1 MRRLLSFFTMA
12 LMTLVAM
19 AAEVTDNGITYYL
32 QDANLTASALA
43 YDKYTLSGDVV
54 IKDKVTSGGKTYTV
68 TGIQDYGFDGCNN
81 ITSVQLPNTLTEFGQ
96 AAFRNCSNLKSIN
109 IPSGVKV
116 ITSGAFQYCGSF
128 ETFTIPNT
136 VTTIESDAF
145 GTNSGLKTL
154 TIGSGVTSIETTAF
168 KGCSSL
174 EQVIF
179 LGTTPPAMAE
189 DAFQN
194 ANSYW
199 CKYLVPESAYE
210 AYKAKEPF
218 SNFSYLLGNDGSV
231 EATIDM
237 GGWGVNIYV
246 LIDESTHTAKIAR
259 QYGHAGGDLPIGKTV
274 EYNNVSYT
282 VTGIV
287 DKAFE
292 GCDITSIQIP
302 STVTSVGSRAFAN
315 CSQLEAVHSFN
326 TNVPATASDAFDG
339 TDLSKAVL
347 YVDKNSKSKYQ
358 SANPWS
364 KFFKIKSKEDG
375 VLLNGIYYILYDGNL
390 TAEVTHG
397 EKKYQDMVNIL
408 KNVNYGG
415 KTYKVTKIGDEAFK
429 DCPQLM
435 DVSFEWDAEIE
446 SIGARAFAGCSSLNR
461 APFFMSLK
469 TVGADAFDGCTS
481 LETIHLNGMTTEEIL
496 PELNH
501 RLSIVYATAKSNPLY
516 YAHKLAHW
524 GMDGEKFITEITFPN
539 SSNEIKSYVLAGAS
553 DITKVTIPSSVTKI
567 GEGAFYGCSSLK
579 ISELP
584 SGINAIAASTFEGC
598 TSITKFTIHEGIKN
612 VGARAF
618 AGCTGLKDMECYT
631 SYVPTAQANTFAD
644 ANLTN
649 STLYVNNSL
658 LEQFK
663 TADGWKDFGNFD
675 GKVSEEEKAELLATD
690 FLAMTA
696 VGGDV
701 EIGMK
706 YGIGLSKDATI
717 YLQTS
722 FDKLEWSEPIKIENK
737 NGVHLVTIPA
747 GKTVYFRRSGSVDT
761 SMHNWGFTMT
771 GEGKVE
777 LSGNIMSLLDAKCKS
792 TELSRW
798 AFHWIFSCD
807 AVTDASRLILPTT
820 LTENCF
826 DSMFMGCS
834 NLTAAPALPAT
845 TLAPSCYHWM
855 FDECTSLTTAPKLPA
870 TTLAEHCYEGMFT
883 ACSSLTTAPELPATT
898 LAIYCYSQM
907 FNGCTGLTT
916 APKLPATEL
925 AGGCYYGMFTFC
937 SSLTTTPELPA
948 TELAGTCY
956 AQMFYLCENL
966 TAAPELP
973 ATTLAPGCYADMFGL
988 CTNLNALTVKAEDY
1002 ADAKMVE
1009 DCLKDTK
1016 SPFTLTCPQAL
1027 IDKKGLAQ
1035 IKKDFGLGDEDIV
1048 EAYLTEEE
1056 KAELLATDF
1065 FAVTAVN
1072 SDVKLMA
1079 IHSSREMEEAPV
1091 LKPVYLQTSTD
1102 KLTWDAPIKLEKD
1115 DLYLMDIISKGTKLY
1130 IRRYG
1135 DVDDSMHGW
1144 KLTSSYV
1151 NSTMALSGNIM
1162 SLLDKE
1168 CKSTKVGEY
1177 AFYMLFG
1184 DIFIGAAQVV
1194 SASELKLPAL
1204 GLSKYCYSNMFLNNE
1219 MLEDVPELPATTLA
1233 DYCYSGMFA
1242 FCKKITSAPK
1252 LPALKLS
1259 DGCYDSMFRSCD
1271 KLESAPE
1278 LPATSLAE
1286 DCYNRMF
1293 SLCYNLAQAPELP
1306 ATTLAPYCYR
1316 LMFWGTGITTAPE
1329 LPATTLTENC
1339 YDEMFYDCTAL
1350 TQAPELPATTLAPSC
1365 YKLMFWHCISLTT
1378 APELPATELADT
1390 CYNNMFRGCTSLVS
1404 VPLIAATSLK
1414 DYSMGRMLSDCSN
1427 LKNLTVK
1434 FEDYDNGEGRYRI
1447 SNCLKNTKSPF
1458 TLTCPQAL
1466 IDKKGVEQIILD
1478 FGLRAGDHVVSLEVA
1493 ESAILNPE
1501 DHTATLTLG
1510 IRDGGGNNGE
1520 EGDDNSGDRL
1530 IFPPTINVDGEEY
1543 VVIDITPEALRDL
1556 DGVREI
1562 VIDLPR
1568 VPDMAPDA
1576 FDNIDLSHITLY
1588 VPEELLDDYRNTLP
1602 WSRFPEIRPI
1612 HEHVTTPDGSE
1623 FLIDHGTNTAEML
1636 SGGRHEETPH
1646 AIIIPEYVEVDGV
1659 RYPITSVSPDV
1670 FADLTG
1676 IEEIYVLT
1684 PYVPYLDPHALD
1696 GLDLSHIVLYV
1707 PESLIDSYS
1716 QTEPWSR
1723 FPDIRPIEATAIQTP
1738 SLTDA
1743 DRTGRTITGYYDLNG
1758 AAISSPRR
1766 GVNIIRY
1773 SDGTSRKVMVK

>member
-1 MRRLLSFFTMA
+1 MNMRRLLSFFTMA

-43 YDKYTLSGDVV
+43 YDKYTLSGDIV

-116 ITSGAFQYCGSF
+116 ISSGAFQYCGSF

-292 GCDITSIQIP
+292 GCGITSVQIP
-302 STVTSVGSRAFAN
+302 STVTSVGSRAFAS

-326 TNVPATASDAFDG
+326 TNVPATEADAFDG

-375 VLLNGIYYILYDGNL
+375 VQVNGIYYILYDSNL

-408 KNVNYGG
+408 KNVTYGG

-481 LETIHLNGMTTEEIL
+481 LAVIHLNGMTTEEIL

-501 RLSIVYATAKSNPLY
+501 LLSIEYATAKSNPLY

-524 GMDGEKFITEITFPN
+524 GMDGEKFITEIPFPD
-539 SSNEIKSYVLAGAS
+539 SSTEIKSYVLAGAS

-612 VGARAF
+612 VGSRAF

-644 ANLTN
+644 ANLSN

-690 FLAMTA
+690 FFAMTA
-696 VGGDV
+696 TGGDV

-706 YGIGLSKDATI
+706 DGKETI

-722 FDKLEWSEPIKIENK
+722 FDKLTWNEIKVDNK
-737 NGVHLVTIPA
+737 DGVSLITIPS
-747 GKTVYFRRSGSVDT
+747 GKTVYFRRSGSVAT
-761 SMHNWGFTMT
+761 SMHSWYFTMT
-771 GEGKVE
+771 GEGKIE
-777 LSGNIMSLLDAKCKS
+777 LSGNIMSLLDEKCKS
-792 TELSRW
+792 LELGENALSK
-798 AFHWIFSCD
+798 IFFACKPL
-807 AVTDASRLILPTT
+807 TDASRLILPATT
-820 LTENCF
+820 LSEYCYYYMFQNCT
-826 DSMFMGCS
+826 
-834 NLTAAPALPAT
+834 NLMTAPELPAT
-845 TLAPSCYHWM
+845 TLAKGCYN
-855 FDECTSLTTAPKLPA
+855 S
-870 TTLAEHCYEGMFT
+870 MFT
-883 ACSSLTTAPELPATT
+883 RCSSLTTAPELPVTI
-898 LAIYCYSQM
+898 LAEYCYQQM
-907 FNGCTGLTT
+907 FNGCT
-916 APKLPATEL
+916 
-925 AGGCYYGMFTFC
+925 
-937 SSLTTTPELPA
+937 SLTK
-948 TELAGTCY
+948 
-956 AQMFYLCENL
+956 
-966 TAAPELP
+966 APELP
-973 ATTLAPGCYADMFGL
+973 ATTLARYCYYGMFNGCNSLTAAPELSATTLAEYCYYSMFSGCSSL
-988 CTNLNALTVKAEDY
+988 TVAPELPATTLVERCYTGMFDGCTSLDALTIKATDY
-1002 ADAKMVE
+1002 INGYTFDSDNMV
-1009 DCLKDTK
+1009 LGALSDTK
-1016 SPFTLTCPQAL
+1016 SPFTLTCPQVL
-1027 IDKKGLAQ
+1027 IDKKGIAQ
-1035 IKKDFGLGDEDIV
+1035 IKKDFGLRDEDIV

-1065 FAVTAVN
+1065 FAVTSVS
-1072 SDVKLMA
+1072 SDAFLRA
-1079 IHSSREMEEAPV
+1079 QHSSREIEDAPA
-1091 LKPVYLQTSTD
+1091 LKTVYLQTSTD
-1102 KLTWDAPIKLEKD
+1102 KLTWNAPVKLEVEQ
-1115 DLYLMDIISKGTKLY
+1115 LYELGIISKGTKLY

-1144 KLTSSYV
+1144 TLKSHG
-1151 NSTMALSGNIM
+1151 STLALSGNIM

-1168 CKSTKVGEY
+1168 CKTTKVGEN

-1184 DIFIGAAQVV
+1184 DLFDSSALVV
-1194 SASELKLPAL
+1194 SASELKLPATE
-1204 GLSKYCYSNMFLNNE
+1204 LSKNCYFAMFFNNTR
-1219 MLEDVPELPATTLA
+1219 LEDAPELPATKLA
-1233 DYCYSGMFA
+1233 EECYYNMFRLCRSLEKAPNISGTELAKDCYKLMFA
-1242 FCKKITSAPK
+1242 YCDNLIQAPE
-1252 LPALKLS
+1252 LPAQKLS
-1259 DGCYDSMFRSCD
+1259 DGCYQFMFYECK
-1271 KLESAPE
+1271 KLEIAPE
-1278 LPATSLAE
+1278 LPATSLATS
-1286 DCYNRMF
+1286 CYYAMF
-1293 SLCYNLAQAPELP
+1293 SDCTSLIAAPEL
-1306 ATTLAPYCYR
+1306 
-1316 LMFWGTGITTAPE
+1316 
-1329 LPATTLTENC
+1329 
-1339 YDEMFYDCTAL
+1339 
-1350 TQAPELPATTLAPSC
+1350 
-1365 YKLMFWHCISLTT
+1365 H
-1378 APELPATELADT
+1378 ATELADT
-1390 CYNNMFRGCTSLVS
+1390 CYNNMFSGCTSLVS

-1414 DYSMGRMLSDCSN
+1414 DYSMGRMFSDCSSLN
-1427 LKNLTVK
+1427 NMTVK
-1434 FEDYDNGEGRYRI
+1434 FEDYDNGEGKYRVRK
-1447 SNCLKNTKSPF
+1447 CLASTKSPF

-1466 IDKKGVEQIILD
+1466 INKKGIDQIKTD
-1478 FGLRAGDHVVSLEVA
+1478 FGLRPDDHVVALEVV

-1501 DHTATLTLG
+1501 DETATLTLG
-1510 IRDGGGNNGE
+1510 VRDGGGNNGE
-1520 EGDDNSGDRL
+1520 EGGDNSGDRL

-1636 SGGRHEETPH
+1636 SGGRHEDTPH

-1743 DRTGRTITGYYDLNG
+1743 DLTGRTITGYYDLNG

>member
-292 GCDITSIQIP
+292 GCGITSVQIP

-326 TNVPATASDAFDG
+326 TNVPTTASDAFDG
-339 TDLSKAVL
+339 TDLSNSVL

-375 VLLNGIYYILYDGNL
+375 VLVNGIYYILYDSNL

-408 KNVNYGG
+408 KNVTYGG

-524 GMDGEKFITEITFPN
+524 GMDGETFITEIPFPD
-539 SSNEIKSYVLAGAS
+539 SSTEIKSYVLAGAS
-553 DITKVTIPSSVTKI
+553 DVTSVSIPSSVTKI

-612 VGARAF
+612 VGSRAF

-696 VGGDV
+696 TDGDV
-701 EIGMK
+701 EIYMNNGK
-706 YGIGLSKDATI
+706 EAI

-722 FDKLEWSEPIKIENK
+722 FDKLTWSEPIKVDGK
-737 NGVHLVTIPA
+737 DGVPLVTIPS
-747 GKTVYFRRSGSVDT
+747 GKTAYFRRSGSVDT
-761 SMHNWGFTMT
+761 SMHKWRFYTY
-771 GEGKVE
+771 GEGKIE
-777 LSGNIMSLLDAKCKS
+777 LSGNIMSLLDTKCQS
-792 TELSRW
+792 TELSEE
-798 AFHWIFSCD
+798 AFYCLFSGCQQL
-807 AVTDASRLILPTT
+807 TDASRLILP
-820 LTENCF
+820 
-826 DSMFMGCS
+826 
-834 NLTAAPALPAT
+834 AT
-845 TLAPSCYHWM
+845 KLQTSCYERM
-855 FDECTSLTTAPKLPA
+855 FAECRGLTSAPKLPV
-870 TTLAEHCYEGMFT
+870 TTLADKCYYYMFKE
-883 ACSSLTTAPELPATT
+883 CINLTTAPELPATT
-898 LAIYCYSQM
+898 LAEQCYTGM
-907 FNGCTGLTT
+907 FWECWKLTT
-916 APKLPATEL
+916 V
-925 AGGCYYGMFTFC
+925 
-937 SSLTTTPELPA
+937 PELPA
-948 TELAGTCY
+948 TEMKDGCY
-956 AQMFYLCENL
+956 SSMFRNCTSLMK
-966 TAAPELP
+966 APELP
-973 ATTLAPGCYADMFGL
+973 ATKLAKECYVVMFSGCKALTTTPKLPATTLAYRCYSLMFQN
-988 CTNLNALTVKAEDY
+988 CTNLTNVQELPATTLTEICYEGMFQGCPELNTITIKLEDY
-1002 ADAKMVE
+1002 ADGTMVK
-1009 DCLKDTK
+1009 DCLKNTK
-1016 SPFTLTCPQAL
+1016 SPFTLTCPQTL
-1027 IDKKGLAQ
+1027 IDKKGIAQ
-1035 IKKDFGLGDEDIV
+1035 IKKDFNLRDEDIV

-1065 FAVTAVN
+1065 LAVTAVSN
-1072 SDVKLMA
+1072 DVDL
-1079 IHSSREMEEAPV
+1079 ISSHSSWEVLDAPS
-1091 LKPVYLQTSTD
+1091 LKTVCLQASTD
-1102 KLTWDAPIKLEKD
+1102 KLTWDAPIKLEEDKI
-1115 DLYLMDIISKGTKLY
+1115 YEIAKIAKGTKLY

-1135 DVDDSMHGW
+1135 DVDDSMQGW
-1144 KLTSSYV
+1144 TLKSKS
-1151 NSTMALSGNIM
+1151 NESTMALSGNVM

-1168 CKSTKVGEY
+1168 CKSTKVGEN
-1177 AFYMLFG
+1177 AFFFLFG
-1184 DIFIGAAQVV
+1184 STYRIGQVV

-1204 GLSKYCYSNMFLNNE
+1204 ELSKYCYSGMFYGNSL
-1219 MLEDVPELPATTLA
+1219 LEDTPELPATTLA
-1233 DYCYSGMFA
+1233 EYCYSNMFGD
-1242 FCKKITSAPK
+1242 CSKLSSAPK

-1259 DGCYDSMFRSCD
+1259 EGCYNMMFF
-1271 KLESAPE
+1271 A
-1278 LPATSLAE
+1278 
-1286 DCYNRMF
+1286 CYKF
-1293 SLCYNLAQAPELP
+1293 EEAPELP
-1306 ATTLAPYCYR
+1306 ATTLAEYCYNM
-1316 LMFWGTGITTAPE
+1316 MFAYTHLTEAPELPATTLAEGCYNRMFSYCESLTKAPE
-1329 LPATTLTENC
+1329 LPATTLT
-1339 YDEMFYDCTAL
+1339 T
-1350 TQAPELPATTLAPSC
+1350 SC
-1365 YKLMFWHCISLTT
+1365 YRLMFSGCRRLTT

-1390 CYNNMFRGCTSLVS
+1390 CYNNMFSKCTSLVN

-1414 DYSMGRMLSDCSN
+1414 DFSMGRMFSDCSKLN
-1427 LKNLTVK
+1427 NLTVR
-1434 FEDYDNGEGRYRI
+1434 FDDYDNGDGKYYV
-1447 SNCLKNTKSPF
+1447 SNCLASTKYPF
-1458 TLTCPQAL
+1458 TLYCPQVL
-1466 IDKKGVEQIILD
+1466 IDKKGMDQIKKD
-1478 FGLRAGDHVVSLEVA
+1478 FGLRLDDNIVALEVI
-1493 ESAILNPE
+1493 ESAILDDEN
-1501 DHTATLTLG
+1501 HTAWLRHGT
-1510 IRDGGGNNGE
+1510 RGGKRNNGDDDPDSPGYRGHRLTFPGKITVD
-1520 EGDDNSGDRL
+1520 GDDY
-1530 IFPPTINVDGEEY
+1530 E
-1543 VVIDITPEALRDL
+1543 VVGISPEAFEDL
-1556 DGVREI
+1556 DGITEI

-1636 SGGRHEETPH
+1636 SGGRHEDTPH

-1773 SDGTSRKVMVK
+1773 SDGSTRKVMVK